1 VTDNVPDLPE
11 ETHKELRG
19 LHSAASELMAAQ
31 IERRRAIRA
40 RWKADAR
47 EILDAH
53 NLAFGVVST
62 LVTKKSGVPGKTSPS
77 VDGRLAVSA
86 SFIQGVEICEVA
98 ISEGLYVQAAA
109 LLKQELEAI
118 AALEE
123 HRENRR
129 KDKKTPN
136 VGNASLKSMKKVYR
150 DLNAT
155 AHIGHRD
162 VLNSLV
168 SRRLSEQVTGAF
180 IHPIYSKEIAFYLY
194 GLQILLLVLLANEI
208 DELYQEMYG
217 EELTSAEYRT
227 LAIAVEI
234 LVEVGWLETA
244 RAARPEEQAEGAVS
258 SAE

>member
-1 VTDNVPDLPE
+1 MSDNVRDLPE
-11 ETHKELRG
+11 DVLKELRG

-31 IERRRAIRA
+31 IKRRRAIRA
-40 RWKADAR
+40 RWKSDAR

-62 LVTKKSGVPGKTSPS
+62 LVTRKSGVPGKSSSS

-109 LLKQELEAI
+109 MLKQELEVI

-136 VGNASLKSMKKVYR
+136 VGNASLKCMKEVYR

-155 AHIGHRD
+155 AHIGNRD

-168 SRRLSEQVTGAF
+168 SRQLSEEVTGAF
-180 IHPIYSKEIAFYLY
+180 VYPIYSKEIAFYFY
-194 GLQILLLVLLANEI
+194 GLQVLLLILLASEI

-217 EELTSAEYRT
+217 EELTPAEYRT
-227 LAIAVEI
+227 LTVAGEI
-234 LVEVGWLETA
+234 LLEVGWLEA
-244 RAARPEEQAEGAVS
+244 SRAARPEEQAGGAPS
-258 SAE
+258 PGE